1 MTILGLEGTKIY
13 KIQNNLNLESLKTLV
28 INDDIFGNI
37 DTVTDTDTNKLII
50 EKYIEL
56 YIKHTT
62 NKTNYF
68 DEAYF
73 TELKTNVNLI
83 NNRLLIDTE
92 NINEI
97 DMTFF
102 ANKKIIEYI
111 FLSIFL
117 SNVYESKAKQALDYK
132 NPNVGKI
139 TVKIRTVNSD
149 IDNNDYISTYN
160 YFKGRE
166 KKHSFIPINFRFQN
180 AYRGNNYNSI
190 LADNISEEFEDSRE
204 NKERYKSTFERLLN
218 KIDFKGKFLDLDSNL
233 DYYKLLLLSYKYNL
247 YSVLINYNIIDQIY

>member
-111 FLSIFL
+111 FDGDDKYLKKIMDSHHWNINPKNGKEYNFSHREEAIKKNYLS
-117 SNVYESKAKQALDYK
+117 SKA
-132 NPNVGKI
+132 
-139 TVKIRTVNSD
+139 D
-149 IDNNDYISTYN
+149 IN
-160 YFKGRE
+160 KV
-166 KKHSFIPINFRFQN
+166 INWVE
-180 AYRGNNYNSI
+180 GI
-190 LADNISEEFEDSRE
+190 CKEEP
-204 NKERYKSTFERLLN
+204 YLMPLLEHTR
-218 KIDFKGKFLDLDSNL
+218 
-233 DYYKLLLLSYKYNL
+233 
-247 YSVLINYNIIDQIY
+247 Q